1 MRATSLIEMWLIT
14 FLSLVC
20 CSLAFDICIG
30 ANKHNNILLQV
41 PYQIEA
47 NVGENAVINCT
58 VHHPGTNGT
67 NMRKRFEKI
76 FFIGPKGI
84 SVHSN
89 YRDRL
94 SSSGNKSH
102 FSVTLKNLT
111 VKDSDIYLCDTL
123 VKFSEIC
130 AHGTLLIVRPP
141 VGNIIHEDKST
152 TKEAETCTKNTF
164 APAPY
169 IVTISAMLV
178 LFVAVFIYMK
188 LKESKEK
195 QNFNQNTY
203 VDMTQTLRRNTM
215 GNSFINNRTENEAV
229 HM

>member
-1 MRATSLIEMWLIT
+1 MRATSLKEMLLIT

-20 CSLAFDICIG
+20 CSLAFDTCIG
-30 ANKHNNILLQV
+30 ANKHKILQV

-58 VHHPGTNGT
+58 VRQPGTNGT
-67 NMRKRFEKI
+67 NVRKRFEKI
-76 FFIGPKGI
+76 IFIGPNGSYKLPKY
-84 SVHSN
+84 N
-89 YRDRL
+89 DRL
-94 SSSGNKSH
+94 SCSGNNSH
-102 FSVTLKNLT
+102 FSITLKNLT
-111 VKDSDIYLCDTL
+111 VNDSDIYLCDTF
-123 VKFSEIC
+123 VINSEIC

-141 VGNIIHEDKST
+141 VGNVIHEDKST

-164 APAPY
+164 APTPY

-178 LFVAVFIYMK
+178 LFVAVFVYMK
-188 LKESKEK
+188 LKKSKEK

-203 VDMTQTLRRNTM
+203 VDMRQTLRRNTM